1 MRNLS
6 FLFFLGMIMGM
17 SLTMNAQSKRS
28 EWNIPSAE
36 YPCIDAQ
43 NRASFRI
50 VAPNAKDVK
59 INVCGKDYTMK
70 NNGDGVWMV
79 TSDPLPIGYH
89 YYFLKI
95 DDVSVADPN
104 TYTFAAYSKVVS
116 ALEVPEGTEGDYYRP
131 RQNVEKGQVRSVQYF
146 AESTKE
152 WRTARVYTP
161 AEYEQHMDKRYPV
174 LYLQHGLGEDETG
187 WSTQGYMQ
195 NIMDNLIAERKAQP
209 MIVVMESGDINR
221 NEGLTKTNEV
231 EISPI
236 GASFYKVMLN
246 DLIPMIDK
254 TFRTKTDRDNRA
266 MAGLSWGGHQ
276 TMDIVVPH
284 LDLFSYIGLFSGAV
298 FGLDIHKN
306 YNGIMADAETF
317 NKKIHYFFIGS
328 GTNEDIGTAK
338 LVRTL
343 DDAGIKYV
351 EYTSQG
357 TAHEWLTWRRCLK
370 EFVPHLFK

>member
-1 MRNLS
+1 
-6 FLFFLGMIMGM
+6 MGM

-43 NRASFRI
+43 NRASFRV

-59 INVCGKDYTMK
+59 INVCGKDYTMQ
-70 NNGDGVWMV
+70 NDGNGTWMV

-95 DDVSVADPN
+95 DDVPVADPN

-116 ALEVPEGTEGDYYRP
+116 ALEVPEGAEGDYYRP
-131 RQNVEKGQVRSVQYF
+131 QQNVAKGQVRSVQYF

-161 AEYEQHMDKRYPV
+161 AEYDQHTEKRYPV

-195 NIMDNLIAERKAQP
+195 NIMDNLIAEGEAQP

-221 NEGLTKTNEV
+221 NEGLTKANEV

-236 GASFYKVMLN
+236 GASFYKVMLY

-254 TFRTKTDRDNRA
+254 TFRID
-266 MAGLSWGGHQ
+266 
-276 TMDIVVPH
+276 VP
-284 LDLFSYIGLFSGAV
+284 
-298 FGLDIHKN
+298 
-306 YNGIMADAETF
+306 
-317 NKKIHYFFIGS
+317 
-328 GTNEDIGTAK
+328 
-338 LVRTL
+338 
-343 DDAGIKYV
+343 
-351 EYTSQG
+351 
-357 TAHEWLTWRRCLK
+357 
-370 EFVPHLFK
+370 